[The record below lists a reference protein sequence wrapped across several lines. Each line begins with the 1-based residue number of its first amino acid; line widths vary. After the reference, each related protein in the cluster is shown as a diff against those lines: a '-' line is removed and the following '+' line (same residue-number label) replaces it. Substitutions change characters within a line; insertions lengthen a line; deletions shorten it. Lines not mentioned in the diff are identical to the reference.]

1 MVEDTDGLLKR
12 IKEQEDEIRELKG
25 EVRRLR
31 EGHARISGSVE
42 AMLERRGFRVYRKEQ
57 DGDVI
62 KPAPGLEDEFYSR
75 LKRYSFRLFLR
86 DAIKYQDGFAP
97 EELGRFF
104 TIEAAREYA
113 AFLERF
119 GIAVNRD
126 GRYVLKDRPVRSFG
140 PTLEWFV
147 AEILRR
153 EYAAEA
159 LWGIR
164 FRNTQSGGDY
174 DIIANVEGRLFY
186 AEVKSSPPKQIYDTE
201 IKAFINRHMEL
212 SPDFSFFIM
221 DTELRMKDKIVFL
234 FERALPSTPL
244 GGQAVERLRAELFH
258 IGGRI
263 FIINSKGGLDANIG
277 ECLAWFLKRR
287 VDEPH

>member
-1 MVEDTDGLLKR
+1 MEDPDGLLGKM
-12 IKEQEDEIRELKG
+12 KEQEGEIRDLKE

-31 EGHARISGSVE
+31 GKLAEVSGPVE
-42 AMLERRGFRVYRKEQ
+42 AMLGRRGFTVYRKER

-62 KPAPGLEDEFYSR
+62 KPAPGFEDEFYSR

-86 DAIKYQDGFAP
+86 DAIKRQDGFAP
-97 EELGRFF
+97 EELDRFF
-104 TIEAAREYA
+104 TPEVAREYA
-113 AFLERF
+113 SFLERS

-126 GRYVLKDRPVRSFG
+126 GLYILENRPVRSFG

-153 EYAAEA
+153 EYAADA

-164 FRNTQSGGDY
+164 FRNTQSGGDF
-174 DIIANVEGRLFY
+174 DIIANIEGRLLY

-201 IKAFINRHMEL
+201 IKAFISRCMEL
-212 SPDFSFFIM
+212 STDFSFFIM
-221 DTELRMKDKIVFL
+221 DTELRMKDKIVLL
-234 FERALPSTPL
+234 FEQVLPSTPL
-244 GGQAVERLRAELFH
+244 RGLSVERLRAELFH

-287 VDEPH
+287 EDEPH

>member
-1 MVEDTDGLLKR
+1 MEDPGGLLGK
-12 IKEQEDEIRELKG
+12 IKEQEEEIRELKG

-31 EGHARISGSVE
+31 GKLAEVSGSVE
-42 AMLERRGFRVYRKEQ
+42 AMLGRRGFAVYRKEQ

-62 KPAPGLEDEFYSR
+62 KPAPGFEDEFYSR

-86 DAIKYQDGFAP
+86 DAIKWQDGFAP
-97 EELGRFF
+97 EGLGKFF
-104 TIEAAREYA
+104 SIDIAREYA
-113 AFLERF
+113 SFLERS

-126 GRYVLKDRPVRSFG
+126 GRYILRNRPVRSFG
-140 PTLEWFV
+140 PTLEWLV

-174 DIIANVEGRLFY
+174 DIIANVEGRLLY

-201 IKAFINRHMEL
+201 IKAFINRCAEL

-234 FERALPSTPL
+234 FEQVLPSTQL
-244 GGQAVERLRAELFH
+244 RGFSVERLRAELFH

-263 FIINSKGGLDANIG
+263 FIINSKGGLEANIG

-287 VDEPH
+287 ADEPH